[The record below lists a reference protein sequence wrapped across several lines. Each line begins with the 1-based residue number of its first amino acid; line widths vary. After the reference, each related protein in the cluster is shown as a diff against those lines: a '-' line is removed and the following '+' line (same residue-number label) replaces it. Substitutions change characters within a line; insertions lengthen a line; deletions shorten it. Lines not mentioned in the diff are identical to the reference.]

1 VWWSLVKV
9 TVQFP
14 DDFLVE
20 NVPSGMEWFYDLIRT
35 SYSIAVII
43 LMLNLLIAMMTNTYK
58 KYFKNSEYILLMQ
71 KYNIMAA
78 MLNKGTGGP
87 LLPAVEKR
95 VALYAIRETAERT
108 IDKKG
113 NVGKKD
119 PGEETVQYTN
129 WHFNF
134 EIYNDNVYTLPS
146 LYVHCFICLF
156 LVV

>member
-58 KYFKNSEYILLMQ
+58 EYFKNSKHILLME

-87 LLPAVEKR
+87 LLPAVEECM
-95 VALYAIRETAERT
+95 ALYAVREEKSRYFDDEKGGADEKE
-108 IDKKG
+108 DK
-113 NVGKKD
+113 
-119 PGEETVQYTN
+119 YLN
-129 WHFNF
+129 WH
-134 EIYNDNVYTLPS
+134 YTFDKYDEKVS
-146 LYVHCFICLF
+146 
-156 LVV
+156 